1 MTELQEIE
9 FGLLQQFLSICEQLN
24 LTYYLVCGSALG
36 AAKYSGFIP
45 WDDDIDVA
53 LPRKDYEIFCRE
65 APEILPEWC
74 FLQNYHSDP
83 QYYLLGSKL
92 RDSRTTYIEMMA
104 EHLKINHGVFID
116 IFPLDGQWCTEREH
130 QMFRKSGQS
139 LRQRGV
145 SD

>member
-9 FGLLQQFLSICEQLN
+9 VGLLQQFLSICEKLN

-36 AAKYSGFIP
+36 AVKYGGFIP

-53 LPRKDYEIFCRE
+53 LPRKDYERFCRE
-65 APEILPEWC
+65 APELLPEWC
-74 FLQNYHSDP
+74 FLQNYHSEP

-104 EHLKINHGVFID
+104 E
-116 IFPLDGQWCTEREH
+116 T
-130 QMFRKSGQS
+130 
-139 LRQRGV
+139 
-145 SD
+145 